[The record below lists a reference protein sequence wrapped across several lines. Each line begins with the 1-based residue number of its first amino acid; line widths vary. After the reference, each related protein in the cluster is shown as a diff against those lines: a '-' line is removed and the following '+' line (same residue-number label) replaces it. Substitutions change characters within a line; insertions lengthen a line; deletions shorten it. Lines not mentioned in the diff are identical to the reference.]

1 MKDLHS
7 QEEFKWR
14 ILWEAWQCVTAK
26 HMHGYSR
33 LRANEE
39 MSKSSSGS
47 ISRCSLLRQTDKVK
61 WYLEAIHR
69 PSAFVYITGLWL
81 LQL

>member
-1 MKDLHS
+1 MGSLAVCHS
-7 QEEFKWR
+7 
-14 ILWEAWQCVTAK
+14 K

-39 MSKSSSGS
+39 MSKSSPGS

-61 WYLEAIHR
+61 WQLEAIHTLL
-69 PSAFVYITGLWL
+69 AFVNFCIHSIKP
-81 LQL
+81 